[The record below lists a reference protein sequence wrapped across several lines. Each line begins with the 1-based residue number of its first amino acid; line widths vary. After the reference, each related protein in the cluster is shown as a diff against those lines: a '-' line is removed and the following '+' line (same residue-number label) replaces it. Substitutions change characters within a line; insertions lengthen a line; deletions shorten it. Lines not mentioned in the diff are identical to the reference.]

1 MMESSPPRPGSAHQA
16 VTRTHAALSEAPTGH
31 QAVTRTHAAL
41 SSEVPTGHQVVNG
54 IHAAL
59 SEVPTGHQ
67 AVTRTHAALS
77 EVPTGHQVVT
87 RTHSLLSE
95 VPTGHQAVT
104 RTHAALSEVPTGHQG
119 TNRTHAALSE
129 VPTGH
134 QVVTRTH
141 AVLSEVP
148 TRAGKAD
155 RSGNSPAG
163 THTARAL
170 AQGGHFLSSCPAIP
184 VLPLPGRE
192 QGHDGSAARASC
204 ASGPAGPPVRWEGT
218 KPQKVQGA
226 AGLCLLSTLK
236 KILEIKT
243 HQFLPELLSFCAFPL
258 NLCTQP
264 CMILTVKLFFQLI
277 FSLFQKL

>member
-87 RTHSLLSE
+87 RTH
-95 VPTGHQAVT
+95 
-104 RTHAALSEVPTGHQG
+104 
-119 TNRTHAALSE
+119 
-129 VPTGH
+129 
-134 QVVTRTH
+134 

-170 AQGGHFLSSCPAIP
+170 AQGGHFLSSCPSIP